1 MDYEWE
7 VEHDNLEEKN
17 FQELQ
22 RIICE
27 KIANIIIK
35 LESEICTI

>member
-7 VEHDNLEEKN
+7 VEHENLEETN

-27 KIANIIIK
+27 KIVNIIIK